1 MENPPPVLLVHG
13 LFGSAA
19 VMKPMADRL
28 RARRPVE
35 SLDLRP
41 SDGSVPIAE
50 LGRRIDTAAA
60 RFAALYRSTDVD
72 LVGFSMGALA
82 CRWVVQRGETPIR
95 RFVSISGPH
104 MGTATA
110 LFLNRAG
117 IRDMRPGSPLLTELA
132 ADPDPWKSTRVFS
145 FRTPFDLLIVP
156 STSSKLPQS
165 RERTFAVPLHRWMP
179 GDPRVTGAVAEALD
193 D

>member
-1 MENPPPVLLVHG
+1 
-13 LFGSAA
+13 
-19 VMKPMADRL
+19 MKPMADRL
-28 RARRPVE
+28 SARRPVE
-35 SLDLRP
+35 RLDLRP
-41 SDGSVPIAE
+41 SDGTVSIAE
-50 LGRRIDTAAA
+50 LGRRIDAAAA
-60 RFAALYRSTDVD
+60 RLAAFHRSTDID

-82 CRWVVQRGETPIR
+82 CRWVVQRGSTPIR

-110 LFLNRAG
+110 WFLNRTG

-132 ADPDPWKSTRVFS
+132 ADADPWKSTRVFS

-156 STSSKLPQS
+156 SASSTLPKS

-179 GDPRVTGAVAEALD
+179 GDPRVTGAVVDALD
-193 D
+193 E